1 MSTPASLEV
10 QNVSLRFQGLTAL
23 SAVSFFVE
31 PGESIGLMGPN
42 GAGKSSLMSVIA
54 GSQRPSGGSIFIDG
68 KRIDGL
74 GAARRA
80 RLGLGRT
87 FQIAQ
92 PFASM
97 TVEENVMVGAVGCG
111 QSLSEARAH
120 APVYIERVGLT
131 EKRVA
136 TASSLSTGQRK
147 RLELARALATSP
159 RLLLLDEVMGGVDAP
174 SVRGLV
180 DLVASIRLTGV
191 TLLIVEH
198 NVRALL
204 ALVDRLIFLNRGEIV
219 VDGPARSVMADP
231 RVADLYMGKDPC

>member
-1 MSTPASLEV
+1 MSRPASLEV

-54 GSQRPSGGSIFIDG
+54 GSQRASGGSVFIDG

-74 GAARRA
+74 GPARRA

-87 FQIAQ
+87 FQITQ

-97 TVEENVMVGAVGCG
+97 TVEENVVVGAVGCG
-111 QSLSEARAH
+111 RSLREARAH
-120 APVYIERVGLT
+120 APMYIERVGLT
-131 EKRVA
+131 EKRAA

-147 RLELARALATSP
+147 RLELARTLATSP

-180 DLVASIRLTGV
+180 DLVADIRSTGV

-204 ALVDRLIFLNRGEIV
+204 ALVDRLIFLNRGEVV
-219 VDGPARSVMADP
+219 VDGPTRSVMADP